1 MTNVQKLGFL
11 KKALL
16 VLGAAGI
23 LVSFST
29 STAQA
34 ASCYGSYS
42 NGSGEI
48 VACQ

>member
-34 ASCYGSYS
+34 AGCYGSYS

-48 VACQ
+48 VPCQ